1 MSLASPPVTLE
12 ENGINTTTAN
22 ANVIENFSD
31 VIATIMNEAQ
41 YRILC
46 GRTPRNAIL
55 TRPGKGKRT
64 FNYVSHA
71 YVTCQLNKAF
81 GFNWDVK
88 TLPWGNG
95 DYYRY
100 IPPKHGP
107 DRNGKEV
114 KYHNGSYLVQVELT
128 LRIMR
133 LRQPA
138 NPDSGFELVATIVK
152 TATGEKE
159 ELRGMTPGGHV
170 KSAESDGLKKAATRL
185 GVALDLYWQ
194 DADEDYLPPKEPP
207 KTQAEFIIRLSEL
220 GLTVPQAMS
229 KLGKSLPE
237 ITPAQDFVKLRNMT
251 KRA

>member
-1 MSLASPPVTLE
+1 MSLPSPLATLE
-12 ENGINTTTAN
+12 ENGVNVTTAN
-22 ANVIENFSD
+22 TNVIENFSD